1 MYVYVYKQLNYILP
15 EKAKKNLLE
24 YWVHWQCDE
33 NYETRLYIMLLAMW
47 LYRMLEE
54 VDAVVQSNHFVQ
66 YEDLSKLKYCS
77 QVLKE
82 TLRLYPPA
90 PATARTNL
98 EEVTVNGFRIPA
110 DSWMIVRYCHS
121 TILCTHAYLFSWA
134 NRHQLNQ

>member
-1 MYVYVYKQLNYILP
+1 
-15 EKAKKNLLE
+15 
-24 YWVHWQCDE
+24 
-33 NYETRLYIMLLAMW
+33 MLLAMW

-121 TILCTHAYLFSWA
+121 TILCTHAYLFS
-134 NRHQLNQ
+134 